1 MNIAVIGAGALGC
14 LFGGRLASA
23 GHDVWLLHRRE
34 QTASTLSTAGITIHQ
49 SGAAPLAAEISATTT
64 ASDVGTA
71 DLVLVLVRAHQTRT
85 ALAEHAAC
93 IGSETS
99 VLSLQNGL
107 RNYDY
112 LLDQVRHE
120 RAFCGVTYE
129 AAITEEPGTV
139 IHTST
144 GSTTFGGGRA
154 GARTTIRET
163 LAEAGFDV
171 DAVADPRPVIWEKGA
186 LVGAT
191 APVLTLTG
199 CPVTQLPT
207 DRLAGVVTPLLTE
220 AARVA
225 TSRGIDID
233 VETIQQTIAS
243 MADSHAE
250 HRVSMAQDIE
260 HGRRTEIDELNGVI
274 IDLAETAGIAV
285 PANRHVTA
293 LVHGVEQCS

>member
-14 LFGGRLASA
+14 LFGGHLVVA

-34 QTASTLSTAGITIHQ
+34 QTASTLSAAGISIHRD
-49 SGAAPLAAEISATTT
+49 GDPPLAAGINATTT

-71 DLVLVLVRAHQTRT
+71 DLVLVLVRAHQTPT

-93 IGSETS
+93 IGPETLL
-99 VLSLQNGL
+99 LSLQNGL

-112 LLDQVRHE
+112 LLDQVGRE

-129 AAITEEPGTV
+129 AAITKEPGTI

-144 GSTTFGGGRA
+144 GLTTFGGSSV
-154 GARTTIRET
+154 GARTTIQET
-163 LAEAGFDV
+163 FAEAGFNV
-171 DAVADPRPVIWEKGA
+171 NTVTDPRPVIWQKGA

-199 CPVTQLPT
+199 CPVTHLPT
-207 DRLAGVVTPLLTE
+207 DPLDEVVTQLLTE
-220 AARVA
+220 ADHVA
-225 TSRGIDID
+225 TSQGIDIN

-243 MADSHAE
+243 MTESHAE
-250 HRVSMAQDIE
+250 HRVSMVQDIE

-274 IDLAETAGIAV
+274 IDLGETADIAV
-285 PANRHVTA
+285 PINKHVTA
-293 LVHGVEQCS
+293 LIHGVEQCS

>member
-14 LFGGRLASA
+14 LFGGHLAAA
-23 GHDVWLLHRRE
+23 GHNVWLLHHRD
-34 QTASTLSTAGITIHQ
+34 QTASALSTAGISIHQ
-49 SGAAPLAAEISATTT
+49 NGGVPLTTGINATTA

-71 DLVLVLVRAHQTRT
+71 DLVLVLVRSHQTQT

-93 IGSETS
+93 IGSETW

-112 LLDQVRHE
+112 LLDQVGHDRV
-120 RAFCGVTYE
+120 FCGVTYE
-129 AAITEEPGTV
+129 AAMTEEPGTV
-139 IHTST
+139 THTSS
-144 GSTTFGGGRA
+144 GLTTVGGGREEP
-154 GARTTIRET
+154 RTTIQET
-163 LAEAGFDV
+163 LVEAGFDV
-171 DAVADPRPVIWEKGA
+171 ETVADPRPVIWEKGA

-199 CPVTQLPT
+199 CPVAKLPT
-207 DRLAGVVTPLLTE
+207 EPLVGVVTSLLTE

-225 TSRGIDID
+225 TSQGIDID
-233 VETIQQTIAS
+233 VEKIQQTIDS

-260 HGRRTEIDELNGVI
+260 QGRQTEIDEVNGVI
-274 IDLAETAGIAV
+274 IDLAETEDIAV
-285 PANRHVTA
+285 PVNKHVTA
-293 LVHGVEQCS
+293 LIHGVEQCA